1 MGATAQPENYT
12 DFVRRRV
19 QALVKDD
26 TLFEME
32 CPMYTAFQK
41 NSKKYPV
48 TVKGFQIPF
57 FDQIP
62 GQVIGY
68 TAANTSFGDYVSAQS
83 TSMYVFPV
91 YMGMPMI
98 FPGPTIDMME
108 SGGEEKL
115 TSFDRIIQNHVT
127 AFKKRLEQTIPSDGT
142 GSVAYSATT
151 ISTLGTGQ
159 TFTGTTAAATTAGQ
173 TKGAR
178 WLRKGHFYQAIIPAT
193 GAVRGTF
200 KVEVVGTTTATINLI
215 SGSITTND
223 PIVEPGCYLKMPR
236 GLAHLISKTSRT
248 LQGLATAS
256 NIDLNSPEV
265 DLASATA
272 TPADFNAAKTAL
284 QMRQNDAGAENRLLC
299 YCTYNAYSI
308 LKRQGWNLTIQSTT
322 QTTGIA
328 SKYADGDTMFVLSTE
343 MDEDRYYLFNSS
355 AIPLFEAKALG
366 TLDRDGL
373 EWRMLFGDNGTGS
386 DSWQRALIAAFNPG
400 IVTPKNAV
408 VIKRALTTGTQTE
421 VLSY

>member
-1 MGATAQPENYT
+1 MGTSAQPENYT

-19 QALVKDD
+19 QALIKDN

-32 CPMYTAFQK
+32 CPMYTAFKK
-41 NSKKYPV
+41 NAKKYPV
-48 TVKGFQIPF
+48 TVKGIQIPF
-57 FDQIP
+57 FDTLP
-62 GQVIGY
+62 GQVRGY
-68 TAANTSFGDYVSAQS
+68 TAANTSFGDYVAAQG

-91 YMGMPMI
+91 YMGMPII
-98 FPGPTIDMME
+98 FPGPTLDMLE
-108 SGGEEKL
+108 SGSEEKVVG
-115 TSFDRIIQNHVT
+115 FDGILQQHLT
-127 AFKKRLEQTIPSDGT
+127 AFKKRLEQTIPGDGT

-159 TFTGTTAAATTAGQ
+159 TFTGTTAAAATAGQ

-178 WLRKGHFYQAIIPAT
+178 WLRKGYFYEAIIPAT

-200 KVEVVGTTTATINLI
+200 KVEAVGTTTATINLI

-265 DLASATA
+265 DLAGATP
-272 TPADFNAAKTAL
+272 TPADFDQAKTML
-284 QMRQNDAGAENRLLC
+284 QMRSNESGAENRLIC
-299 YCTYNAYSI
+299 MCTYNFYSI
-308 LKRQGWNLTIQSTT
+308 LKRQGWNLAIQGLAETK
-322 QTTGIA
+322 GVA
-328 SKYADGDTMFVLSTE
+328 KKYTDGDTLFVLSTE
-343 MDEDRYYLFNSS
+343 MDEDRAYLFNSD
-355 AIPLFEAKALG
+355 AIPMFEAKALD

-373 EWRMLFGDNGTGS
+373 TWRMLFGDNGTGS
-386 DSWQRALIAAFNPG
+386 DSWQKALIAAFNPG
-400 IVTPKNAV
+400 IVAPKNAV
-408 VIKRALTTGTQTE
+408 VIKRAATAGTATE

>member
-1 MGATAQPENYT
+1 MAATAQPENYT

-19 QALVKDD
+19 QALVKDN

-32 CPMYTAFQK
+32 CPGYTAFQK

-57 FDQIP
+57 FDTIP
-62 GQVIGY
+62 GQVMGY
-68 TAANTSFGDYVSAQS
+68 TAQNTSFGDYVPATS

-91 YMGMPMI
+91 YMGMPII
-98 FPGPTIDMME
+98 FPGPTMDMLE
-108 SGGEEKL
+108 SGSEEKV
-115 TSFDRIIQNHVT
+115 TSFDSIIQQHVT
-127 AFKKRLEQTIPSDGT
+127 AFKKRLEQTVVGDGT

-178 WLRKGHFYQAIIPAT
+178 WLRKNHFYQAIIAAT
-193 GAVRGTF
+193 GAVRGVF
-200 KVEVVGTTTATINLI
+200 KVEAIGTTTATINLI
-215 SGSITTND
+215 WGSITTGD

-236 GLAHLISKTSRT
+236 GLAHLISKASRT
-248 LQGLATAS
+248 LQGLATS
-256 NIDLNSPEV
+256 TNIDLNSPEV
-265 DLASATA
+265 DLASSTC
-272 TPADFNAAKTAL
+272 TPADFDAVKTAL
-284 QMRQNDAGAENRLLC
+284 QMRNNEAGAENRLLC

-308 LKRQGWNLTIQSTT
+308 LKRQGWNLTIQSLTE
-322 QTTGIA
+322 TTGIQK
-328 SKYADGDTMFVLSTE
+328 KYSDGDTMFITMTE
-343 MDEDRYYLFNSS
+343 MDEDRYYLFHSET
-355 AIPLFEAKALG
+355 IPNFETKALD

-373 EWRMLFGDNGTGS
+373 VWRMLFGDNGTGS
-386 DSWQRALIAAFNPG
+386 DSWQKALICAYNPG
-400 IVTPKNAV
+400 MVLPRGAAY
-408 VIKRALTTGTQTE
+408 IKRALTTGTQTE

>member
-1 MGATAQPENYT
+1 MGQTGQPENYT

-19 QALVKDD
+19 QALVKDN

-32 CPMYTAFQK
+32 CPMYTSLQK

-57 FDQIP
+57 FDSIP

-68 TAANTSFGDYVSAQS
+68 TAQNTSFGDYVAAQS
-83 TSMYVFPV
+83 TSMYVFPI

-98 FPGPTIDMME
+98 FPGPTMDMFE
-108 SGGEEKL
+108 SGGEEKV
-115 TSFDRIIQNHVT
+115 TSFDQIIQNHVT
-127 AFKKRLEQTIPSDGT
+127 AFKKRLEQTVPGDGS

-159 TFTGTTAAATTAGQ
+159 TFTGTTAAATTPGQ

-178 WLRKGHFYQAIIPAT
+178 WLRKNHFYQAIIPTT

-200 KVEVVGTTTATINLI
+200 KVEAVGTTTATINLI
-215 SGSITTND
+215 QGSITTND

-236 GLAHLISKTSRT
+236 GWGHLIGKTSRT

-256 NIDLNSPEV
+256 NIDLNSPEI
-265 DLASATA
+265 DLAGATC
-272 TPADFNAAKTAL
+272 TPADFDAAKTAL
-284 QMRQNDAGAENRLLC
+284 QMRQNDSGAENQLLC
-299 YCTYNAYSI
+299 HCTYNFYSI
-308 LKRQGWNLTIQSTT
+308 LKRQGWNLAIQSLEVTK
-322 QTTGIA
+322 GIA
-328 SKYADGDTMFVLSTE
+328 KKYADGDTIFVTSTE
-343 MDEDRYYLFNSS
+343 MDEDRAYLFNSS
-355 AIPLFEAKALG
+355 AVPVFETKPLD
-366 TLDRDGL
+366 TLDRDGQT
-373 EWRMLFGDNGTGS
+373 WRMLFGDNGTGS
-386 DSWQRALIAAFNPG
+386 DSWQRALYTAYNVGVVA
-400 IVTPKNAV
+400 PKNTV
-408 VIKRALTTGTQTE
+408 LIKRAATAGTQTE

>member
-1 MGATAQPENYT
+1 MATTAQPENYT

-19 QALVKDD
+19 EALVKDD

-32 CPMYTAFQK
+32 CPMYMAFQR

-57 FDQIP
+57 FDSIP

-68 TAANTSFGDYVSAQS
+68 TAANTSFGDYVPASS

-108 SGGEEKL
+108 SGGEEKV
-115 TSFDRIIQNHVT
+115 TSFAQIIENHVT
-127 AFKKRLEQTIPSDGT
+127 AFKKRLEQTVPGDGS

-159 TFTGTTAAATTAGQ
+159 TFTGTTAAATTPGQ

-178 WLRKGHFYQAIIPAT
+178 WLRKNHFYQAIIPAT

-200 KVEVVGTTTATINLI
+200 KVESVGTTTATINLI
-215 SGSITTND
+215 QGSITTND
-223 PIVEPGCYLKMPR
+223 PIVEPNCYLKMPR
-236 GLAHLISKTSRT
+236 GLGHLISKTSRT
-248 LQGLATAS
+248 LQGLNTAL

-265 DLASATA
+265 DLNGATC
-272 TPADFNAAKTAL
+272 TPADFGDAKTAL

-299 YCTYNAYSI
+299 YCTYNFYQMLA
-308 LKRQGWNLTIQSTT
+308 RQGWNLTIQSTSET
-322 QTTGIA
+322 KGVA
-328 SKYADGDTMFVLSTE
+328 RKYSDGDTIYLLSTE
-343 MDEDRYYLFNSS
+343 MDEDRAYLFNSS
-355 AIPLFEAKALG
+355 AIPLFETKSLQS
-366 TLDRDGL
+366 LDRDNQK
-373 EWRMLFGDNGTGS
+373 WRMLFGDNGTGS
-386 DSWQRALIAAFNPG
+386 DSWQQALYAAYNPG
-400 IVTPKNAV
+400 IVAPNNAV
-408 VIKRALTTGTQTE
+408 VIKRANTTGSRTE